1 MKRCP
6 KCNRTYSTD
15 TQKFCTHD
23 GGLLFL
29 LSDDLD
35 KTVQFDSSKV
45 RDAVQK
51 PTTRDLG
58 TQTPAFD
65 PEATVVSKP
74 SAATIVESE
83 YPRARDTGS
92 LNQPQPTQH
101 AIVPPP
107 AAQVPP
113 PSEPPAPP
121 VATPT
126 PPPVE
131 PPPPPV
137 AAPPPP
143 QTSAPLP
150 PTQVVSAPLAPEPTQ
165 APPSGPITPP
175 PAAVAAAAQPSQPL
189 PPGAVAPKKKSKLP
203 LILGIVA
210 VVLLLFVGVAVV
222 AGYLIW
228 KRQARTT
235 TPIVVTQPTETAPSL
250 PSNNP
255 TPGEAA
261 KPSNEPPPY
270 NPPADA
276 EQFVNS
282 KDELSGRLAENF
294 VAFNFYY
301 PNRWVKVPSNE
312 NFVTVER
319 RLPPDFT
326 QERFG
331 VAPWY
336 APSATTTFDDAFFET
351 LVAKDDA
358 AFAKNYPEYRKVSEG
373 PTKVGTY
380 DAYELRFEST
390 SRGTDK
396 GDLTIWG
403 REIFF
408 APREGEKNGI
418 KFLILTTSLAPELK
432 SMDDVGVKGELPMLL
447 ESFRFGK

>member
-23 GGLLFL
+23 GGLLFIIE
-29 LSDDLD
+29 DDLD

-58 TQTPAFD
+58 AQTPHFD
-65 PEATVVSKP
+65 PEATVVSQRP
-74 SAATIVESE
+74 SPTAETQH
-83 YPRARDTGS
+83 PRARDTGS
-92 LNQPQPTQH
+92 LAPQPTQH
-101 AIVPPP
+101 AISMPP
-107 AAQVPP
+107 AAMTPGPAAPP
-113 PSEPPAPP
+113 PSEPAPPSAPP
-121 VATPT
+121 VSM
-126 PPPVE
+126 PPPTQ
-131 PPPPPV
+131 
-137 AAPPPP
+137 

-150 PTQVVSAPLAPEPTQ
+150 PTQVVSGPIEPPAPA
-165 APPSGPITPP
+165 PSGPIIAPP
-175 PAAVAAAAQPSQPL
+175 VVAAAHPSQPL
-189 PPGAVAPKKKSKLP
+189 PAAPAKRRSKLP
-203 LILGIVA
+203 LILGLIA
-210 VVLLLFVGVAVV
+210 VVLVLFVGVV
-222 AGYLIW
+222 AAGGYLWW
-228 KRQARTT
+228 KQQQKTRIAQ
-235 TPIVVTQPTETAPSL
+235 TPTVTEPTETAPSL
-250 PSNNP
+250 PTNTA
-255 TPGEAA
+255 TPAEAS

-270 NPPADA
+270 NAPADA
-276 EQFVNS
+276 LQFVNS
-282 KDELSGRLAENF
+282 KDELSGKLAENF

-301 PNRWVKVPSNE
+301 PNRWVKVPSTE

-336 APSATTTFDDAFFET
+336 APADTTNFDDAFFET
-351 LVAKDDA
+351 LVAKDNA
-358 AFAKNYPEYRKVSEG
+358 NFSKNYPEYRKVSEG
-373 PTKVGTY
+373 PVKVGSY
-380 DAYELRFEST
+380 DGYELRFEST

-408 APREGEKNGI
+408 PPREGEKTGV

>member
-29 LSDDLD
+29 IEDDLD

-58 TQTPAFD
+58 AQTPHFD
-65 PEATVVSKP
+65 PEATVVSQRP
-74 SAATIVESE
+74 SPTAETQH
-83 YPRARDTGS
+83 PRARDTGS
-92 LNQPQPTQH
+92 LTPQPTQH
-101 AIVPPP
+101 AISMPP
-107 AAQVPP
+107 AAQAP
-113 PSEPPAPP
+113 PSEPVSPPARPAPP
-121 VATPT
+121 
-126 PPPVE
+126 PVSA
-131 PPPPPV
+131 P
-137 AAPPPP
+137 APPA

-150 PTQVVSAPLAPEPTQ
+150 PTQVVSGPIAPPAQ
-165 APPSGPITPP
+165 APPSGPIAPP
-175 PAAVAAAAQPSQPL
+175 PAVAAVHPSQPL
-189 PPGAVAPKKKSKLP
+189 PQSAAPTKKRSKLP
-203 LILGIVA
+203 LILGIL
-210 VVLLLFVGVAVV
+210 VVLFVLGVGVIAAAYFVV
-222 AGYLIW
+222 IRPKLA
-228 KRQARTT
+228 ARTPE
-235 TPIVVTQPTETAPSL
+235 TPVVTAPQPEPGIPTTTSTPTEAS
-250 PSNNP
+250 
-255 TPGEAA
+255 

-270 NPPADA
+270 NAPADA
-276 EQFVNS
+276 VQYVNS
-282 KDELSGRLAENF
+282 KDELTGKLAENF

-301 PNRWVKVPSNE
+301 PNRWVKVPSAE

-331 VAPWY
+331 VAPWH
-336 APSATTTFDDAFFET
+336 APADTTTFDDAFFET

-358 AFAKNYPEYRKVSEG
+358 NFAKNYPEYRKVSEG
-373 PTKVGTY
+373 PVKVGSY

-408 APREGEKNGI
+408 APREGEKTGV
-418 KFLILTTSLAPELK
+418 KLLILTTSLAPELK

>member
-1 MKRCP
+1 MIE
-6 KCNRTYSTD
+6 
-15 TQKFCTHD
+15 
-23 GGLLFL
+23 
-29 LSDDLD
+29 DDLD

-45 RDAVQK
+45 RDAVSK
-51 PTTRDLG
+51 PTTRGLDE
-58 TQTPAFD
+58 QVPAKFD
-65 PEATVVSKP
+65 PEATVVS
-74 SAATIVESE
+74 SASSGNVAQV
-83 YPRARDTGS
+83 PPPPPVRARDTGS
-92 LNQPQPTQH
+92 LTQPQPTQH
-101 AIVPPP
+101 AISLPPQVTAPP
-107 AAQVPP
+107 APTAP
-113 PSEPPAPP
+113 PSEPAPPPAPP
-121 VATPT
+121 T
-126 PPPVE
+126 
-131 PPPPPV
+131 V

-150 PTQVVSAPLAPEPTQ
+150 PTQVVSGPIEPVAPVQ

-175 PAAVAAAAQPSQPL
+175 PPVAMAHPSQPL
-189 PPGAVAPKKKSKLP
+189 PAKAAPAKKRSKLP
-203 LILGIVA
+203 LILGLVA
-210 VVLLLFVGVAVV
+210 VVLVLFMGVAVV
-222 AGYLIW
+222 AAYLLVIRP
-228 KRQARTT
+228 RQAQT
-235 TPIVVTQPTETAPSL
+235 TQPAIATAPAQPEPGL
-250 PSNNP
+250 PATTA
-255 TPGEAA
+255 TPSEAS
-261 KPSNEPPPY
+261 KPPNEPPPY

-301 PNRWVKVPSNE
+301 PNRWVKVPSAE

-336 APSATTTFDDAFFET
+336 APSDTTTFDNAFFET

-358 AFAKNYPEYRKVSEG
+358 NFAKNYPEYRKVSDG
-373 PTKVGTY
+373 PVKVGSY
-380 DAYELRFEST
+380 DGYELRFEST

-408 APREGEKNGI
+408 PPREGEKTGV

>member
-23 GGLLFL
+23 GGLLFIIE
-29 LSDDLD
+29 DDLD

-58 TQTPAFD
+58 AQTPHFD
-65 PEATVVSKP
+65 PEATVVSQRP
-74 SAATIVESE
+74 SPPPETQL
-83 YPRARDTGS
+83 PRARDTGS
-92 LNQPQPTQH
+92 LTPQPTQH
-101 AIVPPP
+101 AISMPP
-107 AAQVPP
+107 AAQAP
-113 PSEPPAPP
+113 PSEPVSAARPAPP
-121 VATPT
+121 
-126 PPPVE
+126 PVSA
-131 PPPPPV
+131 
-137 AAPPPP
+137 AAPPA

-150 PTQVVSAPLAPEPTQ
+150 PTQVVSGPIEPPAQ
-165 APPSGPITPP
+165 APPSGPIAPLP
-175 PAAVAAAAQPSQPL
+175 AAAAHPSQPL
-189 PPGAVAPKKKSKLP
+189 PAVAAQAKKRSKLP
-203 LILGIVA
+203 LILGLIA
-210 VVLLLFVGVAVV
+210 LVLVLFVGVVAV
-222 AGYLIW
+222 AGYLWW
-228 KRQARTT
+228 KQQHKTRIVQ
-235 TPIVVTQPTETAPSL
+235 TPTVTEPTETAPSL
-250 PSNNP
+250 PANTA
-255 TPGEAA
+255 TPAEPS

-270 NPPADA
+270 NAPADA
-276 EQFVNS
+276 LQFVNS
-282 KDELSGRLAENF
+282 KDELSGKLAENF

-301 PNRWVKVPSNE
+301 PNRWVKVPSAE

-331 VAPWY
+331 VAPWH
-336 APSATTTFDDAFFET
+336 APADTTTFDDAFFET
-351 LVAKDDA
+351 LVAKDDGN
-358 AFAKNYPEYRKVSEG
+358 FAKNYPEYRKVSEG
-373 PTKVGTY
+373 PVKVGSY
-380 DAYELRFEST
+380 DGYELRFEST

-408 APREGEKNGI
+408 PPREGEKTGV
-418 KFLILTTSLAPELK
+418 KLLILTTSLAPELK